1 MSKTTDDSPIDQ
13 VHPEHHRLGL
23 IFEDTAANLATGEGS
38 VACRELQEA
47 LEAHFGQ
54 EESLYYPTLWK
65 LHPEHES
72 KLRALISAHR
82 GLLAELER
90 IIGLLE
96 EGDLARA
103 QEGFKG
109 LRDQFAGH
117 ERAEEALL
125 LSMS

>member
-1 MSKTTDDSPIDQ
+1 VSKTTDDSPIDQ
-13 VHPEHHRLGL
+13 VRPEHHRLGL
-23 IFEDTAANLATGEGS
+23 IFEDTAAHLATGEGS

-65 LHPEHES
+65 LHPEHEG
-72 KLRALISAHR
+72 KLRALTEAHR

-103 QEGFKG
+103 QESFTG

-117 ERAEEALL
+117 ERAEEAILL
-125 LSMS
+125 AMS